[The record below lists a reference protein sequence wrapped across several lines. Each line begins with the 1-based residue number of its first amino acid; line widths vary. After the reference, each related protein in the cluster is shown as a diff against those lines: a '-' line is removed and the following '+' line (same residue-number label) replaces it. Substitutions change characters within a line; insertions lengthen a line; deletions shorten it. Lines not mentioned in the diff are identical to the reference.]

1 MTRKEMNFV
10 QWVKEQCKPHG
21 VKCSLRKVKYL
32 RLSGNIKCSGFFE
45 GGDTPMLAVSMN
57 RADWIEILVHEYCHL
72 TQWVDGIE
80 LWDKAD
86 VSLVKVDDWLSGKNV
101 RNIDKHLAVA
111 RDLELDNEKRSV
123 ALIKEWG
130 LNVDLDCYIKKA
142 NAYIQFYNHLGKTT
156 FLFLC
161 LLRLALELRY
171 ANTQHKTQSNF
182 AYKKIKD
189 ITCIGAIKIKVEL

>member
-1 MTRKEMNFV
+1 MTRQEMNFV
-10 QWVKEQCKPHG
+10 QWVKEQCKPYG

-142 NAYIQFYNHLGKTT
+142 NAYIQFYNHLGKTRRWSKPSNSPYGNMNIYNAMPT
-156 FLFLC
+156 NF
-161 LLRLALELRY
+161 RMRY
-171 ANTQHKTQSNF
+171 SKMS
-182 AYKKIKD
+182 K
-189 ITCIGAIKIKVEL
+189 KVEDLFVKENI